1 MPGAGFKR
9 QARVWRAMARKM
21 IEKPFQMVKERMQNG
36 AASSCFAQKEL
47 EMWMQSSERDPEY
60 ETLIKNVAGISYA
73 GKVAK
78 PR

>member
-9 QARVWRAMARKM
+9 QARVWRAMAREM
-21 IEKPFQMVKERMQNG
+21 IERPFRMVKERMENG
-36 AASSCFAQKEL
+36 TASSCFTQKEL
-47 EMWMQSSERDPEY
+47 EMWMQSSECDPEY

-78 PR
+78 LR